1 MYYKQCNINVSTFIG
16 IPVYVKIV
24 YPLQTLACLACLK
37 KTTNNLFAFLLTLSD
52 AGSFSQ
58 FQAQLPSSLSRD
70 PMTAPCYIEIAFFVV
85 AGVDRHCGELLQ
97 AMVQQVLCTG
107 WASLSAL
114 VTRKW
119 MDRDQDRLQI
129 LCRQGVQCSIDHLN
143 SISNCLGF
151 QKRHKDR

>member
-24 YPLQTLACLACLK
+24 YPQTLACLAYLK
-37 KTTNNLFAFLLTLSD
+37 KTTKKYLFAFLLTLSD
-52 AGSFSQ
+52 AGFFSSE

-70 PMTAPCYIEIAFFVV
+70 PMTAPCYIEIASFVV
-85 AGVDRHCGELLQ
+85 AGVDQHCGELLQ

-107 WASLSAL
+107 WANLSAL
-114 VTRKW
+114 VTWKW
-119 MDRDQDRLQI
+119 MDRLQI

-143 SISNCLGF
+143 AISNCLGF